1 MSIEE
6 IILTNNIDIYKEKSI
21 PIKIFL
27 LNEILNNSNIKK
39 YQFCI
44 DYFILNNDN
53 NFIDSIENKN
63 ICLILYNCLNDVLI
77 SDYVNDNRIIIA
89 KSINI
94 FNQDYK
100 YVNNRILLSNTN
112 LEFDNNFI
120 YNKLQLLNKDNLLQS
135 IYILD
140 DIFIYINKDSPK
152 LIKIYNKINEIIN
165 ISKNELINRSRYIET
180 LLNKIYLLVLNKNI
194 DDDIILEK
202 DELINA
208 LTIIAIIRNKIY
220 ELINNDNSLDENINL
235 LFKNENEKILNILN
249 IFDKTIENN
258 DNIDKYKL
266 HIINI
271 CNIYNDIQ
279 KYNIEGI
286 DLIEFIE
293 NLFIEINQIKQIIES
308 LQNDNTDLYIE
319 ELIDIIILINNDDRI
334 LLKFIKVF
342 IQFIN
347 DIKNNPFIK
356 NFNDSYND
364 TININE
370 KKYLKR
376 ELDTINNMLSP
387 EYFEYL
393 YLIIN
398 VIINKKNSENKISEL
413 NKHKQSLIENVLNN
427 SEYDIEN
434 TNDLIIELDNDIT
447 NIENKVELLNKQID
461 SYLKKII

>member
-1 MSIEE
+1 MK
-6 IILTNNIDIYKEKSI
+6 LLDDKYKELS
-21 PIKIFL
+21 
-27 LNEILNNSNIKK
+27 
-39 YQFCI
+39 
-44 DYFILNNDN
+44 
-53 NFIDSIENKN
+53 DSKHRR
-63 ICLILYNCLNDVLI
+63 DTQ
-77 SDYVNDNRIIIA
+77 IA
-89 KSINI
+89 EG
-94 FNQDYK
+94 
-100 YVNNRILLSNTN
+100 LAA
-112 LEFDNNFI
+112 
-120 YNKLQLLNKDNLLQS
+120 
-135 IYILD
+135 
-140 DIFIYINKDSPK
+140 
-152 LIKIYNKINEIIN
+152 
-165 ISKNELINRSRYIET
+165 
-180 LLNKIYLLVLNKNI
+180 
-194 DDDIILEK
+194 DIILEK

-208 LTIIAIIRNKIY
+208 LTIIAIIRDKIY

-249 IFDKTIENN
+249 IFDKTIKNN

-271 CNIYNDIQ
+271 CNIFDNIQ
-279 KYNIEGI
+279 EYNIENI

-319 ELIDIIILINNDDRI
+319 ELIDIVILINNDDRI

-342 IQFIN
+342 IQFID

-356 NFNDSYND
+356 NIHDSYND

-370 KKYLKR
+370 KKYLKQ
-376 ELDTINNMLSP
+376 ELETINNMLSP

-398 VIINKKNSENKISEL
+398 IIINKRISENKIEEL
-413 NKHKQSLIENVLNN
+413 NKHKQSLIENILDN

-461 SYLKKII
+461 SYLKKVI

>member
-1 MSIEE
+1 M
-6 IILTNNIDIYKEKSI
+6 KE
-21 PIKIFL
+21 
-27 LNEILNNSNIKK
+27 NA
-39 YQFCI
+39 
-44 DYFILNNDN
+44 
-53 NFIDSIENKN
+53 
-63 ICLILYNCLNDVLI
+63 
-77 SDYVNDNRIIIA
+77 YVD
-89 KSINI
+89 
-94 FNQDYK
+94 
-100 YVNNRILLSNTN
+100 
-112 LEFDNNFI
+112 
-120 YNKLQLLNKDNLLQS
+120 QS
-135 IYILD
+135 
-140 DIFIYINKDSPK
+140 
-152 LIKIYNKINEIIN
+152 
-165 ISKNELINRSRYIET
+165 
-180 LLNKIYLLVLNKNI
+180 
-194 DDDIILEK
+194 
-202 DELINA
+202 
-208 LTIIAIIRNKIY
+208 
-220 ELINNDNSLDENINL
+220 
-235 LFKNENEKILNILN
+235 
-249 IFDKTIENN
+249 
-258 DNIDKYKL
+258 
-266 HIINI
+266 
-271 CNIYNDIQ
+271 NDIQ